1 MQCQKIVV
9 DCLPSSFDSMKA
21 IKKINNHDVCQ
32 GSISFSLRYHHI
44 RNLASQGVDKMAE
57 ISGNLVSLKDTSMT
71 VYSRDLLV
79 LPGFL
84 CQ

>member
-1 MQCQKIVV
+1 MQCQKIEV

-21 IKKINNHDVCQ
+21 IKKINHDVCR
-32 GSISFSLRYHHI
+32 GSLSFSLRYHHI

-57 ISGNLVSLKDTSMT
+57 ISGNLVSLKDTSMQ
-71 VYSRDLLV
+71 VYFRDLSV